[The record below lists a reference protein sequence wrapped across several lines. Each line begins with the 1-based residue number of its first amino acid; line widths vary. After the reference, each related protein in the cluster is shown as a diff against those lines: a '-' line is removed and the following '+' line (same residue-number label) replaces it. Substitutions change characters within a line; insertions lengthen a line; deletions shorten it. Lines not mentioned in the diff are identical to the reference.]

1 MSVLCRAM
9 RKALGY
15 GSQDQGG
22 KHMQTGFVGLG
33 AMGAHMA
40 RSLHR
45 AGLLTGVWN
54 RTADKAVALA
64 KELRCLAFASL
75 EELAGNCEAVVICVS
90 ADEDSRAVIAGLE
103 AGLSPNMIVMDCS
116 TVGAGTAREIHADL
130 AALGVSF
137 LDCPVSGGVEGART
151 ASLAI
156 MAGGDEPQFL
166 RAQPILEAMGKN
178 VAYLGPSGAGQAAK
192 ATNQIMCAGIIQA
205 VGEAMAFAHA
215 EGLPLDRLIELLGK
229 GAGSSWY
236 FVNRAPF
243 MAHNSYPAGFRVR
256 LHAKDLRICREMAA
270 RHGAQLPVVEST
282 LAEYA
287 KLIAQGYGDEDI
299 SAIYR
304 LKSALFPAA
313 PDST

>member
-1 MSVLCRAM
+1 
-9 RKALGY
+9 
-15 GSQDQGG
+15 
-22 KHMQTGFVGLG
+22 MQTGFVGLG

-40 RSLHR
+40 RNLHR

-54 RTADKAVALA
+54 RTTEKATALA
-64 KELRCLAFASL
+64 AELKVHAFASL
-75 EELAGNCEAVVICVS
+75 TELAGNCEAVMICVS
-90 ADEDSRAVIAGLE
+90 ADADLRAVIAGLDQ
-103 AGLSPNMIVMDCS
+103 GLSPNMIVMDCS
-116 TVGAGTAREIHADL
+116 TVGKNTVREIHEQL
-130 AALGVSF
+130 AALGVGF

-156 MAGGDEPQFL
+156 MVGGDEAVYT
-166 RAQPILEAMGKN
+166 RAQPILEKLGKA
-178 VAYLGPSGAGQAAK
+178 VAYMGVSGAGQAAK

-215 EGLPLDRLIELLGK
+215 ECLPLKRVIDVLGK

-243 MAHNSYPAGFRVR
+243 MANNNFPAGFRVR
-256 LHAKDLRICREMAA
+256 LHDKDLKICRDMAA
-270 RHGAQLPVVEST
+270 RHGAVLPVVEST
-282 LAEYA
+282 LEEYA

-304 LKSALFPAA
+304 LKTKLFP
-313 PDST
+313 DSEST

>member
-1 MSVLCRAM
+1 
-9 RKALGY
+9 
-15 GSQDQGG
+15 
-22 KHMQTGFVGLG
+22 MQTGFVGLG

-40 RSLHR
+40 RSLKR

-54 RTADKAVALA
+54 RTAAKATALA
-64 KELRCLAFASL
+64 EELHCIPFANLA
-75 EELAGNCEAVVICVS
+75 ELAGNCEAVVICVS
-90 ADEDSRAVIAGLE
+90 ADEDLRAVIADLEPGLN
-103 AGLSPNMIVMDCS
+103 PNMIIMDCS
-116 TVGAGTAREIHADL
+116 TVGAGTARDL
-130 AALGVSF
+130 HTQLDALGVGF

-156 MAGGDEPQFL
+156 MVGGDERVYS
-166 RAQPILEAMGKN
+166 RAQEILQAMGKN

-243 MAHNSYPAGFRVR
+243 MAHNDYPAGFRVR
-256 LHAKDLRICREMAA
+256 LHAKDLRICRDMAA
-270 RHGAQLPVVEST
+270 KHGAQLPVVEST
-282 LAEYA
+282 LALYA
-287 KLIAQGYGDEDI
+287 QLIIQGFGDEDI
-299 SAIYR
+299 SAVYR
-304 LKSALFPAA
+304 LKSALFPHEAQPA
-313 PDST
+313 